1 MPSGEGASVLVTGGC
16 GGLGGILSLHLA
28 KKGWTVFPTSR
39 DGASAEAF
47 REHAGSLPLHPVVW
61 RWEREE
67 DVREGFGELWRT
79 MEAVG
84 APPLG
89 ALVHTVASRKPQVD
103 WRSLCS
109 ADWEEEYLLSSV
121 RFFEVARKCALYWH
135 ERTLPGAVVAVSS
148 IYGHHAVDGGIYD
161 DFMMQNGLFAGL
173 PYAAAKAALE
183 HLVRCL
189 AMLWGP
195 WGIRVNAVAPG
206 GVRNP
211 ERQSPSF
218 VEAYGA
224 RTPLGRLGT
233 VEEMGGAV
241 AFLLSSEASYISGA
255 VLPVDGGWDAR

>member
-1 MPSGEGASVLVTGGC
+1 MLSGEGASVLVTGGC
-16 GGLGGILSLHLA
+16 GGLGGVLSLHLA

-47 REHAGSLPLHPVVW
+47 REQAGVLPLHPVVW

-67 DVREGFGELWRT
+67 DVRDGFGELERA
-79 MEAVG
+79 MGAVG

-121 RFFEVARKCALYWH
+121 RFFEVARRCALYW
-135 ERTLPGAVVAVSS
+135 RDRALPGAVVAVSS
-148 IYGHHAVDGGIYD
+148 IYGHHAVDPGIYD
-161 DFMMQNGLFAGL
+161 DFMMENGLFAGL

-189 AMLWGP
+189 ARLWGP
-195 WGIRVNAVAPG
+195 WNIRVNAVAPG

-211 ERQSPSF
+211 ERQSVAF

-224 RTPLGRLGT
+224 RTPLGRLGNL
-233 VEEMGGAV
+233 EEMGGAV
-241 AFLLSSEASYISGA
+241 AFLLSSEASYVTGT
-255 VLPVDGGWDAR
+255 VLPVDGGWDTR